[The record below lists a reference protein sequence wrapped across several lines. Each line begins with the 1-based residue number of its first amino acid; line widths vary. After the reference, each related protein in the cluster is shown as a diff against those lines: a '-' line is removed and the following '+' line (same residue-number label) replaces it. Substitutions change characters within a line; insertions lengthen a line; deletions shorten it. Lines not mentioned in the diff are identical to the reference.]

1 MSAGDAGGGPEATA
15 APDQIRAIP
24 ARHPGRWVATVIVLY
39 LAAGLIHYVWTNP
52 NFNWSFVGKYLT
64 ANAILKGLG
73 WTLLLTLISMAI
85 GIVLGII
92 LAVMRMS
99 TAPVVSGA
107 AWVYIWF
114 FRGTP
119 VLVQILFWFNIS
131 GLIGQNTPV
140 SLPFTGIVL
149 FHVSANS
156 LISVFTAGI
165 LALGLNEGAYMSE
178 IVRAGFLSVDE
189 GQTEAAQSIGMSR
202 MQTIR
207 KIVLPQAMRVIIPPT
222 GNETI
227 SMLKTTSL
235 VSVISFPEL
244 LFEAGQIGAATYQI
258 IPSYVVAS
266 IWYIVVTSILTVG
279 QFYVERHFGRGS
291 SRELPPTPLQRM
303 RALFRRNLT
312 TFHAPTPDP
321 ASLGGEHR

>member
-1 MSAGDAGGGPEATA
+1 MAE
-15 APDQIRAIP
+15 QIRAVP

-39 LAAGLIHYVWTNP
+39 LAAGLIHYIVNNP
-52 NFNWSFVGKYLT
+52 NFNWSFVSQYLT
-64 ANAILKGLG
+64 ASQILKGLG
-73 WTLLLTLISMAI
+73 WTLLLTVVAMAI
-85 GIVLGII
+85 GIVLGVI

-99 TAPVVSGA
+99 PAPVVSGA

-119 VLVQILFWFNIS
+119 VFVQILFWYNIS
-131 GLIGQNTPV
+131 SLIGQHTAV

-149 FHVSANS
+149 FYANANT
-156 LISVFTAGI
+156 LITVFSAGI

-189 GQTEAAQSIGMSR
+189 GQTEAAQSLGMRR

-244 LFEAGQIGAATYQI
+244 LYQAQLIGAATYQI

-279 QFYVERHFGRGS
+279 QYYIERHFGRGTTRAQS
-291 SRELPPTPLQRM
+291 LTPFQKF
-303 RALFRRNLT
+303 RALWGRNLT
-312 TFHAPTPDP
+312 TFHASPPTT
-321 ASLGGEHR
+321 LGRDNR